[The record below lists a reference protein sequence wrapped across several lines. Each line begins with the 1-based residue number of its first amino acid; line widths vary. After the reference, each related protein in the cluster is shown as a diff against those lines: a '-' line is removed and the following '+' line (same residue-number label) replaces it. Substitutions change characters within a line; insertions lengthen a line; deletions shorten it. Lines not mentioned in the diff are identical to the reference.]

1 VPARLPDGKRRANA
15 AASRS
20 GSATATSAPDTLTD
34 DGRPSRFDSDR
45 ERHVDATARRDGPAV
60 TASAPGAQP
69 DGRAGSRGTEAV
81 TREEWEELT
90 RDMRAVLDMCA
101 LNLEV
106 EHKRRGAQLAKTQ
119 SDNIAKG
126 CPMNPNSVE
135 FAIDMAV
142 RKAQG

>member
-1 VPARLPDGKRRANA
+1 
-15 AASRS
+15 
-20 GSATATSAPDTLTD
+20 
-34 DGRPSRFDSDR
+34 
-45 ERHVDATARRDGPAV
+45 
-60 TASAPGAQP
+60 
-69 DGRAGSRGTEAV
+69 V

-126 CPMNPNSVE
+126 RPMNPNSVE